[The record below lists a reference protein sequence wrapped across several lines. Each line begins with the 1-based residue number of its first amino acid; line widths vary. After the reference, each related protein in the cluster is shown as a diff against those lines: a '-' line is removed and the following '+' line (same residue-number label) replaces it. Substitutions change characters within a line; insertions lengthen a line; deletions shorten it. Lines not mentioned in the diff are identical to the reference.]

1 MPDRTVECTASVPDE
16 ADPNVTCCIYSL
28 WYDKRTAGTYDRTNG
43 GVLLSG
49 MVVAYSY
56 ESCRTELCCIKQL
69 CESGSGDWGWKLSG
83 RQHDSSQITDRKRM
97 CDFRRDIR
105 WSGDSGSHRSAWP
118 ETAEWKICCPYV
130 RCF

>member
-1 MPDRTVECTASVPDE
+1 MLQALYQLVDTKEKFAAYVNERTRLSFYADFLYPLASDSTLEQYYKETPEGDFTPELEQCRPNCGCTASVPDE

-56 ESCRTELCCIKQL
+56 ESCRTELCCIK
-69 CESGSGDWGWKLSG
+69 
-83 RQHDSSQITDRKRM
+83 
-97 CDFRRDIR
+97 
-105 WSGDSGSHRSAWP
+105 
-118 ETAEWKICCPYV
+118 
-130 RCF
+130 